1 MIIFKNIEII
11 SGGQSGVD
19 RAALDFALENG
30 ISCGGYCPKGRLAED
45 GIIDK
50 KYPLLETQSSIY
62 QERTRLN
69 IEQSDAVLVIFEKDL
84 GKGTKLAIEF
94 AEKTN
99 KSIFVAKMPSNNQL
113 LEEVIIWLNKLK
125 PIRLNIAGPRESSD
139 MGIYE
144 KTYTF
149 LTDAFE
155 NIK

>member
-1 MIIFKNIEII
+1 MIFKNIEII

-69 IEQSDAVLVIFEKDL
+69 IEQSDAILVIFEKDL

-99 KSIFVAKMPSNNQL
+99 KPIFVAKMPSNNQL

-149 LTDAFE
+149 LTDVFE